1 MGYTEIEEA
10 IRALFVSKFD
20 ELNDNRCRVG
30 DADGVM
36 ESMFLEGEGYGC
48 YIDYN
53 GGNEMTGKPFSKP
66 VWIWSIAGVVL
77 IQYSEDIED
86 KLRMIVD
93 KTKTVFDDDPR
104 LGGVTAH
111 AKITDLADA
120 YVGQVNDI
128 PFYFLPFLIQAIEP
142 F

>member
-1 MGYTEIEEA
+1 
-10 IRALFVSKFD
+10 
-20 ELNDNRCRVG
+20 
-30 DADGVM
+30 
-36 ESMFLEGEGYGC
+36 
-48 YIDYN
+48 
-53 GGNEMTGKPFSKP
+53 
-66 VWIWSIAGVVL
+66 
-77 IQYSEDIED
+77 
-86 KLRMIVD
+86 MIVD